1 MVNTATK
8 TENTTQVIKLASIDN
23 GKFIFNKTNRKPFE
37 VIANRANR
45 IVSSINTIDN
55 KSNLLRSQKEY
66 DLFLADTELM
76 QSDFNVYT
84 KASKT
89 TNKKSNSHNKKASVK
104 SVPTKMQ
111 SELRKTFCNKETLAY
126 LEQYGSYIRAI
137 GNLIKYNDAK
147 KVNSMVKVNGLSYDD
162 KTKSFSLL
170 SNGHVVNYKTV
181 YTYCGIQVDHK
192 NETAKVTKKKGHIQ
206 GKSNSKSKGKSD
218 DKKSEDNVLSLDALS
233 KLTLDQLR
241 EKAIDIFAIIGAS
254 FENKKADTQKELNNT
269 CRITIENINEI
280 KLLSEKNKK

>member
-45 IVSSINTIDN
+45 IVSSINTIEN

-84 KASKT
+84 TASKT
-89 TNKKSNSHNKKASVK
+89 TNKNNNSHNKKASVK

-147 KVNSMVKVNGLSYDD
+147 KINSMVKVNGLSYDD

-170 SNGHVVNYKTV
+170 AH
-181 YTYCGIQVDHK
+181 
-192 NETAKVTKKKGHIQ
+192 
-206 GKSNSKSKGKSD
+206 
-218 DKKSEDNVLSLDALS
+218 L
-233 KLTLDQLR
+233 
-241 EKAIDIFAIIGAS
+241 
-254 FENKKADTQKELNNT
+254 
-269 CRITIENINEI
+269 
-280 KLLSEKNKK
+280 

>member
-147 KVNSMVKVNGLSYDD
+147 KINSMVKVNGLSYDD
-162 KTKSFSLL
+162 KTKAFSLL

-206 GKSNSKSKGKSD
+206 GKSNSKSKGKSN

>member
-162 KTKSFSLL
+162 KTKAFSLL
-170 SNGHVVNYKTV
+170 SNGHVVNYKIV

-206 GKSNSKSKGKSD
+206 GKSNSKSKGKSN

>member
-1 MVNTATK
+1 MTNTATK

-23 GKFIFNKTNRKPFE
+23 GKFIFNGITRKPFE
-37 VIANRANR
+37 KTGNKMNK
-45 IVSSINTIDN
+45 IVSSLTTLDSR
-55 KSNLLRSQKEY
+55 SNLIRSQKEY
-66 DLFLADTELM
+66 QLYLEDTELM

-84 KASKT
+84 KAITT

-147 KVNSMVKVNGLSYDD
+147 KINSMVKANGLSYDA
-162 KTKSFSLL
+162 KTKAFSLL
-170 SNGHVVNYKTV
+170 TNSHVVNYKTV
-181 YTYCGIQVDHK
+181 YTYCGIKVDHK
-192 NETAKVTKKKGHIQ
+192 NETANVTKKNGHIQ
-206 GKSNSKSKGKSD
+206 NKSKGKPKTKPN
-218 DKKSEDNVLSLDALS
+218 DKKSEDNTLSLDALS

-241 EKAIDIFAIIGAS
+241 EKAIGIFAIIGAS
-254 FENKKADTQKELNNT
+254 FENKKADTQKELNNA

-280 KLLSEKNKK
+280 KLLAEKDKK

>member
-89 TNKKSNSHNKKASVK
+89 TNKKSNSHNKKANVK

-162 KTKSFSLL
+162 KTKAFSLL

-206 GKSNSKSKGKSD
+206 GKSNSKSKGKSN

>member
-89 TNKKSNSHNKKASVK
+89 TNKNNNSHNKKANVK

-137 GNLIKYNDAK
+137 GNLIRYNDAK
-147 KVNSMVKVNGLSYDD
+147 KINSMVKVNGLSYDD
-162 KTKSFSLL
+162 KTKSFSLF

-206 GKSNSKSKGKSD
+206 GKSNSKSKGKSN

-241 EKAIDIFAIIGAS
+241 EKAIDVFAIFGAS
-254 FENKKADTQKELNNT
+254 FENKKADTQKELNKACT
-269 CRITIENINEI
+269 ITIETINEI
-280 KLLSEKNKK
+280 KLLAEKNKK

>member
-89 TNKKSNSHNKKASVK
+89 TNKKSNSHNKKANVK

-162 KTKSFSLL
+162 KTKAFSLL

-206 GKSNSKSKGKSD
+206 GKSNSKSKGKSN
-218 DKKSEDNVLSLDALS
+218 DKKSDDNTLSLDALS

>member
-89 TNKKSNSHNKKASVK
+89 TNKNNNSHNKKASVK

-111 SELRKTFCNKETLAY
+111 NELRKTFCNKEPLAY

-147 KVNSMVKVNGLSYDD
+147 KINSMVKVNGLSYDA
-162 KTKSFSLL
+162 KTKAFSLL
-170 SNGHVVNYKTV
+170 SNSHVVNYKTV
-181 YTYCGIQVDHK
+181 YTYCGIKVDHK
-192 NETAKVTKKKGHIQ
+192 NETATVTKKKGHIQ
-206 GKSNSKSKGKSD
+206 NKSNSKSKGKSN
-218 DKKSEDNVLSLDALS
+218 DKKSDDNTISFDALS

-241 EKAIDIFAIIGAS
+241 EKAIDVFAIFGAS
-254 FENKKADTQKELNNT
+254 FENKKADTQKELNKACT
-269 CRITIENINEI
+269 ITIETINEI
-280 KLLSEKNKK
+280 KLLAEKNKK

>member
-1 MVNTATK
+1 
-8 TENTTQVIKLASIDN
+8 
-23 GKFIFNKTNRKPFE
+23 
-37 VIANRANR
+37 
-45 IVSSINTIDN
+45 
-55 KSNLLRSQKEY
+55 
-66 DLFLADTELM
+66 M

-84 KASKT
+84 KANTK
-89 TNKKSNSHNKKASVK
+89 TNKNTTSNKKVSVK

-147 KVNSMVKVNGLSYDD
+147 KVNEMVKVNGLSYDD

-181 YTYCGIQVDHK
+181 YTYCGIKVDHK
-192 NETAKVTKKKGHIQ
+192 NENATVTKTNGHIQ
-206 GKSNSKSKGKSD
+206 GKSKSKPKNKPNDKKSD
-218 DKKSEDNVLSLDALS
+218 DNTLSLDALS

-241 EKAIDIFAIIGAS
+241 EKAIDIFAVIGAS
-254 FENKKADTQKELNNT
+254 FESKKADTQKELNNT

-280 KLLSEKNKK
+280 KLLAEKNKR

>member
-1 MVNTATK
+1 MTKTATK

-23 GKFIFNKTNRKPFE
+23 GKLIFNNTNRKPFE
-37 VIANRANR
+37 TIGNEVNK
-45 IVSSINTIDN
+45 IVSDIITLDS
-55 KSNLLRSQKEY
+55 KSNQTRSQKEY
-66 DLFLADTELM
+66 DLFIADTLLM
-76 QSDFNVYT
+76 QMEFNVYT
-84 KASKT
+84 KASTT
-89 TNKKSNSHNKKASVK
+89 TNKNTTSNKKASVK

-147 KVNSMVKVNGLSYDD
+147 KINSMVKVNGLSYDH

-181 YTYCGIQVDHK
+181 YTYCGIKVDHK
-192 NETAKVTKKKGHIQ
+192 NETATVNKKNGHIQ
-206 GKSNSKSKGKSD
+206 IKSSNEKKSNAKKSD
-218 DKKSEDNVLSLDALS
+218 DNTLSLDALS
-233 KLTLDQLR
+233 NLTLDQLR

-254 FENKKADTQKELNNT
+254 FESKKADTQKELNNT

-280 KLLSEKNKK
+280 KLLAEKIKK

>member
-162 KTKSFSLL
+162 KTKAFSLL

-206 GKSNSKSKGKSD
+206 GKSNSKSKGKSN
-218 DKKSEDNVLSLDALS
+218 DKKSDDNVLSLDALS

>member
-1 MVNTATK
+1 
-8 TENTTQVIKLASIDN
+8 
-23 GKFIFNKTNRKPFE
+23 
-37 VIANRANR
+37 
-45 IVSSINTIDN
+45 
-55 KSNLLRSQKEY
+55 
-66 DLFLADTELM
+66 M

-162 KTKSFSLL
+162 KTKAFSLL

-206 GKSNSKSKGKSD
+206 GKSNSKSKGKSN

>member
-162 KTKSFSLL
+162 KTKAFSLL

-206 GKSNSKSKGKSD
+206 GKSNSKSKGKSN

>member
-84 KASKT
+84 NASKT

-206 GKSNSKSKGKSD
+206 GKSNSKSKGKSN

>member
-1 MVNTATK
+1 MTKTATK

-45 IVSSINTIDN
+45 IVTSINTIDN

-66 DLFLADTELM
+66 DLFIADNELM

-84 KASKT
+84 KASTT
-89 TNKKSNSHNKKASVK
+89 TNKNTTSNKKASVK

-111 SELRKTFCNKETLAY
+111 SDLRKTFCNKETLAY

-147 KVNSMVKVNGLSYDD
+147 KVNEMVKVNGLSYAD

-181 YTYCGIQVDHK
+181 YTYCGIKVDHK
-192 NETAKVTKKKGHIQ
+192 NENATVNKTNGHIQ
-206 GKSNSKSKGKSD
+206 KKSANEKKSNAKKSD
-218 DKKSEDNVLSLDALS
+218 DNTLSLDALS

-241 EKAIDIFAIIGAS
+241 EKAIDIFA
-254 FENKKADTQKELNNT
+254 
-269 CRITIENINEI
+269 
-280 KLLSEKNKK
+280 

>member
-162 KTKSFSLL
+162 KTKAFSLL

-206 GKSNSKSKGKSD
+206 GKSNSKSKGKSN

-254 FENKKADTQKELNNT
+254 FENKKADTQKELNKACT
-269 CRITIENINEI
+269 ITIETINEL
-280 KLLSEKNKK
+280 KLMAQNKK

>member
-162 KTKSFSLL
+162 KTKALSLL
-170 SNGHVVNYKTV
+170 SNGHLVNYKTV

-206 GKSNSKSKGKSD
+206 GKSNSKSKGKSN

>member
-1 MVNTATK
+1 MTNTATK

-84 KASKT
+84 KSSTT

-137 GNLIKYNDAK
+137 GNLIKYNDTK
-147 KVNSMVKVNGLSYDD
+147 KINSMVKVNGLSYDD

-181 YTYCGIQVDHK
+181 YTYCGIKVDHK
-192 NETAKVTKKKGHIQ
+192 NETATVNKKNGHIQ
-206 GKSNSKSKGKSD
+206 GKSNSKSKTKSN
-218 DKKSEDNVLSLDALS
+218 DKKSDANTISFDALS

-241 EKAIDIFAIIGAS
+241 EKAIDIFAIFGAS
-254 FENKKADTQKELNNT
+254 FENKKADTQKELNKACT
-269 CRITIENINEI
+269 ITIETINEL
-280 KLLSEKNKK
+280 KLMAQNKK

>member
-1 MVNTATK
+1 MTKTATK

-23 GKFIFNKTNRKPFE
+23 GRFIFNKTNRKPFE
-37 VIANRANR
+37 TIGNRVNR
-45 IVSSINTIDN
+45 IVSSLTTLDS
-55 KSNLLRSQKEY
+55 KSNLIRSQKEY
-66 DLFLADTELM
+66 QLYLEDTQLM

-84 KASKT
+84 KASTT
-89 TNKKSNSHNKKASVK
+89 TNKNTTSNKKASVK

-126 LEQYGSYIRAI
+126 FETYGSYIRAI
-137 GNLIKYNDAK
+137 GNLIRYNDAK
-147 KVNSMVKVNGLSYDD
+147 KINSMVKVNGLSYDA
-162 KTKSFSLL
+162 KTKAFSLL
-170 SNGHVVNYKTV
+170 TNSHVVNYKTV
-181 YTYCGIQVDHK
+181 YTYCGIKVDHK
-192 NETAKVTKKKGHIQ
+192 NETANVTKKNGHIQ
-206 GKSNSKSKGKSD
+206 NKSKSKPKTKPNDKKSD
-218 DKKSEDNVLSLDALS
+218 DNTLSLDALS

-280 KLLSEKNKK
+280 KLLAEKNKK

>member
-45 IVSSINTIDN
+45 IVSSINTIEN

-84 KASKT
+84 TASKT
-89 TNKKSNSHNKKASVK
+89 TNKNNNSHNKKASVK

-147 KVNSMVKVNGLSYDD
+147 KINSMVKVNGLSYDD

-192 NETAKVTKKKGHIQ
+192 NETAKVTKKNGHIQ
-206 GKSNSKSKGKSD
+206 GKSNSKSKTKSNDKKSD
-218 DKKSEDNVLSLDALS
+218 DNSLSLDALS

-241 EKAIDIFAIIGAS
+241 EKAIDVFAIIGAS
-254 FENKKADTQKELNNT
+254 FENKKADTQKELNKA
-269 CRITIENINEI
+269 CSITIETINEL
-280 KLLSEKNKK
+280 KLLNEKNKK